1 MFQQEKYNFKRK
13 FSFENIEGGCG
24 CAIIILAIAMAFS
37 LPEVIHLLQT
47 IVEKW

>member
-1 MFQQEKYNFKRK
+1 MFQEKDNFQQKPGK
-13 FSFENIEGGCG
+13 GCG

-37 LPEVIHLLQT
+37 LSAIVQLLQT